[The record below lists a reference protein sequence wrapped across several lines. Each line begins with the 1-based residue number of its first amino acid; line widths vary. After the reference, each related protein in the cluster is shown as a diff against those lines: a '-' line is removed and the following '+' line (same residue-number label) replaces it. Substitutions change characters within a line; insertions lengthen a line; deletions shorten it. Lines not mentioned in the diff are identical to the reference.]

1 MGQAAR
7 GRQGPSRS
15 RYLLIR
21 PNAHSS
27 ARLSN
32 VPARNR
38 RDAGLG
44 NQHQHKPWRV
54 VACIACAAWLPASC
68 KPAQRGRSFSPRLG
82 SEQLRG
88 QRAGLTGTCPAG
100 LSAASACLL
109 ASSFP
114 LKPADCSHSAQC
126 GARGFA
132 LTPDQDASS
141 GMRCKLRFTPQY
153 PLSPLELPAAE
164 PRQSACRAISSVPS
178 ESPNT
183 PCSQLAANLTTFHSP
198 RTILQSFLVEHGRLA
213 GCQGLSQAGRAAL
226 ALRHPGPRPP
236 PGGGSQLL
244 GRCLPTRPGKH
255 TTLSPIRQQQGRRP
269 GYPASYPGRPAPAGP
284 RTTPAARSRTNA
296 DSLRLWRQRPR
307 VPSQPAL
314 LPGGGC
320 KGARDAGGLPRWH
333 LLLLLH
339 SGACCKEAVRIALCS
354 RSRPCPHC
362 ILGCSQDGDGCD
374 YLIVLQ
380 QGEDVAPPG
389 PLPTLPENA
398 RFVRHANEC
407 YDWGTWGWA
416 LHSHVPDLSAYQYFI
431 FLNPSVRTLSRCTH
445 RLLRSVC
452 PGHQPKTHPRL
463 MPPAAAVA
471 LHQAWCP
478 GSSAPLSVVAAP
490 ASPCRC
496 VAHSCPPTCEAA
508 CTGQSRCCPS

>member
-1 MGQAAR
+1 MLPGVARSVSWLAWVQARPWRSSGHASTWDGAGSQGKAR
-7 GRQGPSRS
+7 AKSEQG
-15 RYLLIR
+15 LIR
-21 PNAHSS
+21 PTAHSS

-88 QRAGLTGTCPAG
+88 QRAGRTGTCPAG

-198 RTILQSFLVEHGRLA
+198 HTILQSFLVEHGRLA

-284 RTTPAARSRTNA
+284 RTTPGARSRTNA

-320 KGARDAGGLPRWH
+320 KGARDAGGLPGWH
-333 LLLLLH
+333 LLLLLY
-339 SGACCKEAVRIALCS
+339 SGGRPCASHAAVGLGLALTAFLVARRRATAATISSCCSKGKTWRRPGPCRRCRRTRALCS
-354 RSRPCPHC
+354 TPTSVTTGEPGAGHCTATCQTCRP
-362 ILGCSQDGDGCD
+362 
-374 YLIVLQ
+374 
-380 QGEDVAPPG
+380 
-389 PLPTLPENA
+389 TN
-398 RFVRHANEC
+398 
-407 YDWGTWGWA
+407 T
-416 LHSHVPDLSAYQYFI
+416 
-431 FLNPSVRTLSRCTH
+431 
-445 RLLRSVC
+445 
-452 PGHQPKTHPRL
+452 
-463 MPPAAAVA
+463 
-471 LHQAWCP
+471 
-478 GSSAPLSVVAAP
+478 SSS
-490 ASPCRC
+490 
-496 VAHSCPPTCEAA
+496 
-508 CTGQSRCCPS
+508 